1 MQTSLA
7 SEVYVLTNLLAH
19 IAASDRRARDFT
31 DNILESVIRETIA
44 CFPVYRTYID
54 DRGQYAPS
62 DREVVERAIARAK
75 LRNSGIDAS
84 AFDFL
89 EFTLLLGGRP
99 GHPQNEIDAEQLYFA
114 LKFQQLT
121 GPVMAKGVEDT
132 SFYVYNRFL
141 SSNEVGGDMKA
152 FGITPE
158 LFHASNQ
165 ERLQNS
171 PDAMLTL
178 STHDT
183 KRSEDVRARLNVLS
197 EMPSEW
203 ASIVR
208 RWQRASQG
216 LKRQLADGRTAPDA
230 NEEYLLYQNILGA
243 WPWKMESQE
252 DRQHFLERMQE
263 YSSKALSESKVNLS
277 WLNPNP
283 DYIEAVHAF
292 LADLLLP
299 DKRGRESRFVQLLE
313 TILPRV
319 RFFGAL
325 NSLAQTVLKL
335 TSPGVPDFY
344 QGTELWDLSLVDP
357 DNRRPVDYELRTR
370 LLAEMKSI
378 ESSDGPLAV
387 CRHAL
392 ADLSS
397 GQIKLWVSHKALALR
412 SELPALFRK
421 GSYQPLELTGGQK
434 QHGVAFFRSYAGR
447 SLLTVVPLFASTLM
461 HGKTEL
467 PLDEA
472 WGNTA
477 ISLPENAPNR
487 YRNIYTGEQVTVNDT
502 NSLCLSELFFTFPV
516 GVLLSEGS

>member
-1 MQTSLA
+1 
-7 SEVYVLTNLLAH
+7 
-19 IAASDRRARDFT
+19 
-31 DNILESVIRETIA
+31 
-44 CFPVYRTYID
+44 
-54 DRGQYAPS
+54 
-62 DREVVERAIARAK
+62 
-75 LRNSGIDAS
+75 
-84 AFDFL
+84 
-89 EFTLLLGGRP
+89 
-99 GHPQNEIDAEQLYFA
+99 
-114 LKFQQLT
+114 
-121 GPVMAKGVEDT
+121 
-132 SFYVYNRFL
+132 
-141 SSNEVGGDMKA
+141 
-152 FGITPE
+152 
-158 LFHASNQ
+158 
-165 ERLQNS
+165 
-171 PDAMLTL
+171 
-178 STHDT
+178 
-183 KRSEDVRARLNVLS
+183 
-197 EMPSEW
+197 MPSEW

-283 DYIEAVHAF
+283 EYIEAVHAF

-299 DKRGRESRFVQLLE
+299 DKRGRESRFVQLLD

-387 CRHAL
+387 CRHTL

-397 GQIKLWVSHKALALR
+397 GQIKLWVSHKTLALR

-434 QHGVAFFRSYAGR
+434 QHGVAFLRSYAGR
-447 SLLTVVPLFASTLM
+447 SLLTVVPLFTSTLM

-467 PLDEA
+467 PLADA

-487 YRNIYTGEQVTVNDT
+487 YRNIYTGEQVTVNDA
-502 NSLCLSELFFTFPV
+502 NSLCLSELFSTFPV
-516 GVLLSEGS
+516 GVLLSEGK